1 MSNSG
6 FASARSVIPEK
17 LRALQGPILVL
28 GASGFVGAN
37 LLRLIA
43 EVRHDVFGTSTR
55 LPAWRLEGLPRNQ
68 LRAVDLV
75 VDSNLDQLLDSIRH
89 GLFSTA
95 SPMGAPIHLTD
106 QGLISHNR
114 SSKQRWSRCWTR
126 CFTPIFTG
134 IARGSRHRKQ

>member
-6 FASARSVIPEK
+6 FASAHSVIPEK

-55 LPAWRLEGLPRNQ
+55 LPRG
-68 LRAVDLV
+68 
-75 VDSNLDQLLDSIRH
+75 
-89 GLFSTA
+89 A
-95 SPMGAPIHLTD
+95 SKACPEI
-106 QGLISHNR
+106 N
-114 SSKQRWSRCWTR
+114 
-126 CFTPIFTG
+126 
-134 IARGSRHRKQ
+134 